1 MNFRTVDSI
10 FLSRHENISILKKNS
25 MSVQRIDIF
34 ISRQKVVGC
43 SNMMKPVII
52 ILLTI
57 VLCCLNIL
65 TAQAQTIKSA
75 KAGKKINP
83 DLFGLFFEDINYAA
97 DGGLYAEQVQNRS
110 FEYSPTERREWNPLS
125 YWEYIAPGYSYGSI
139 SVETVSPINANNPH
153 YIVLNAEHIGKEEKY
168 VGPSGVGIKN
178 TGFAGIVVR
187 AGEKYNFSLFAKH
200 LSNTPVTL
208 NVSLQNTKGEIL
220 AEHSIFT
227 SSNNWQ
233 KYAASLTAKASFDTA
248 SLVILA
254 TTPGKFALDVISL
267 FPEKTFKNRPN
278 GLRAD
283 LAQLLAD
290 MKPGFIRFPGGCLVH
305 GDGLGNMYRW
315 KNTIGPAEERK
326 EQRNIWGY
334 HQTAG
339 LGYYEYF
346 QFCEDI
352 GAKPLPVLPAAVS
365 CQNSGGTWRV
375 GGTGQKAIPMDEM
388 QEYIQEVLDLV
399 EWANGPVSSVWG
411 AKRAAAGHPASFN
424 LQYVGIGNEDKI
436 TPEFE
441 QRFAMIFKAVKEKH
455 PEITVIGTAGP
466 FHSGDD
472 FDKGWKLANNINVP
486 VIDEHYYT
494 NPEWFISNQYRY
506 DKYNRNEGQVY
517 LGEYASWGNK
527 LRNAI
532 AEAAY
537 MTALERNGDIVRF
550 SSYAPLFAKNNFTQ
564 WKTDMI
570 FFDNVKVSP
579 TPNYYVQK
587 MFSANAGDIY
597 FSNVVSKDNS
607 DTALAASCVQDSKT
621 GDIILKLVNFG
632 TDNKIMKVNLSG
644 FKKINPN
651 AEQTILTGKPD
662 AENNFENSKNVV
674 PVTSVFKA
682 GKNFDY
688 QCLPMSLTVIRIKTK

>member
-1 MNFRTVDSI
+1 MTKI
-10 FLSRHENISILKKNS
+10 FSAGKCKKAKYIARFLLVVFCCQTIL
-25 MSVQRIDIF
+25 M
-34 ISRQKVVGC
+34 
-43 SNMMKPVII
+43 
-52 ILLTI
+52 
-57 VLCCLNIL
+57 
-65 TAQAQTIKSA
+65 AQAQ
-75 KAGKKINP
+75 KANTSITAKKISP

-110 FEYSPTERREWNPLS
+110 FEYGPTERKEWHPLS
-125 YWEYIAPGYSYGSI
+125 YWEYITPGYSYGSI
-139 SVETVSPINANNPH
+139 SVETTAPVNANNPH
-153 YIVLNAEHIGKEEKY
+153 YIVLDAEHIGKEEMHT
-168 VGPSGVGIKN
+168 GPSGVGLKN
-178 TGFAGIVVR
+178 AGFAGIVVR
-187 AGEKYNFSLFAKH
+187 KGENYNLSLFAKQ
-200 LSNTPVTL
+200 LSGMPITL
-208 NVSLQNTKGEIL
+208 TVSLQNSKGEIM
-220 AEHSIFT
+220 AQNNIST
-227 SSNNWQ
+227 SSGNWK
-233 KYAASLTAKASFDTA
+233 KYTTTLTANASFDTA

-254 TTPGKFALDVISL
+254 TNTGKFALDVISL

-278 GLRAD
+278 GLRND

-315 KNTIGPAEERK
+315 KNTIGPIEERV

-352 GAKPLPVLPAAVS
+352 GSKPLPVLPAAVS
-365 CQNSGGTWRV
+365 CQNSGGTWPI

-388 QEYIQEVLDLV
+388 QEYIQEVLDLI
-399 EWANGPVSSVWG
+399 EWANGPVTSVWG

-424 LQYVGIGNEDKI
+424 LRYVGIGNEDKI

-441 QRFAMIFKAVKEKH
+441 QRFNMIFKTVKEKH
-455 PEITVIGTAGP
+455 PEITVIGTSGP

-472 FDKGWKLANNINVP
+472 FDKGWRLANNLNVP

-506 DKYNRNEGQVY
+506 DKYNRKEGQVY

-570 FFDNVKVSP
+570 FFDNVNVSP

-587 MFSANAGDIY
+587 MFSVNTGDTY
-597 FSNVVSKDNS
+597 FSNVITKDNKDS
-607 DTALAASCVQDSKT
+607 ALAASCVQDSKT

-632 TDNKIMKVNLSG
+632 TETKTMKVNLSR
-644 FKKINPN
+644 FKKINSG
-651 AEQTILTGKPD
+651 AEQTTLAGKPD
-662 AENNFENSKNVV
+662 AENNVENPNKIIPLTTGFNAV
-674 PVTSVFKA
+674 
-682 GKNFDY
+682 KNFDY
-688 QCLPMSLTVIRIKTK
+688 QCLPMSLTVIRIKTLK